1 MLRILGFVIMD
12 PDVLTYVQLS
22 SLPVST
28 GSLEMSVMLDGLS
41 R

>member
-1 MLRILGFVIMD
+1 MLRILGFVSID

-22 SLPVST
+22 LPICT